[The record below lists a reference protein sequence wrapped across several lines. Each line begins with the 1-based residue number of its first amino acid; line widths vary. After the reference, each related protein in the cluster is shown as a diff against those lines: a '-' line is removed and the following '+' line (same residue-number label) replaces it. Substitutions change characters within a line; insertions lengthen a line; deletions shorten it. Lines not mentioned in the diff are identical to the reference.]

1 MKSPVK
7 SVGVGFYKSMGTLIK
22 SNMRTLIKSNMRTGR
37 KWKFF
42 KGVHVNTRFG
52 VLLCTYLIDG
62 PIGAEK

>member
-7 SVGVGFYKSMGTLIK
+7 SVGVGFYKSMG
-22 SNMRTLIKSNMRTGR
+22 TLIKSNMRTGR